1 MPVYFFNLVI
11 LFILCLIIIF
21 MILWKRLMVHKIV
34 TQQYLQSLESKVKE
48 ISSLNES
55 LRVQNE
61 SLKRRVGELEAEVCV
76 HSVLWVVTLQASSPY
91 CEK

>member
-1 MPVYFFNLVI
+1 M
-11 LFILCLIIIF
+11 
-21 MILWKRLMVHKIV
+21 
-34 TQQYLQSLESKVKE
+34 KE

-76 HSVLWVVTLQASSPY
+76 HSVLWVVTLQASSPN
-91 CEK
+91 CEKETRERLARVASLAQIGELAGRLSYYRVCTCLESS